1 MQEGRQKN
9 CFDVFADIA
18 PQKRDLT
25 VQVLYEYEKYY
36 MDLVRKYRPEIQL
49 LKELLEQLRTE
60 QVAFYSDQLPTITR
74 KLEEDA
80 GIDETARREWLN
92 RLTQNM
98 DRSLELST
106 ELIRGYM
113 LKDIEEFRAAVRE
126 KLGV

>member
-98 DRSLELST
+98 DRSFELST